1 MGCRHVIWW
10 WKNWKDIFGTKKK
23 IGNIQGA
30 MLGVITK
37 ERWVDVIERRHMSD
51 AII

>member
-1 MGCRHVIWW
+1 MGCGHVIWW
-10 WKNWKDIFGTKKK
+10 WKNWKDIFGTEKK

-30 MLGVITK
+30 MLGVITEK
-37 ERWVDVIERRHMSD
+37 MWVDVIERWHLSD